1 MNWNWTEI
9 VGAWRKHEGLK
20 VYQLIQTR
28 CCGKTIQIFNKK
40 KTELYEVSYIYF
52 AKEIHT

>member
-52 AKEIHT
+52 AQEIHT